1 MKLLIDSH
9 VWIWWMAD
17 LEALSKETRHILED
31 PRNEIFVSTASCWEI
46 AIKYSIGKIT
56 LSSSPEEFF
65 IHGLA
70 KCGFS
75 TLKID
80 NIHALRVTSLPLH
93 HNDPF
98 DRMLIAQAQV
108 EKLPIITSDKKFS
121 MYEVQLIQAR

>member
-31 PRNEIFVSTASCWEI
+31 PRNEIFVSTASSWEI

-56 LSSSPEEFF
+56 LPSSPEEFF
-65 IHGLA
+65 IHALA

-80 NIHALRVTSLPLH
+80 NLHALRVASLPLH

-121 MYEVQLIQAR
+121 MYEVEIIQAR

>member
-17 LEALSKETRHILED
+17 LEELSKETRHILED
-31 PRNEIFVSTASCWEI
+31 PRNEIFVSTASSWEI

-56 LSSSPEEFF
+56 LPSSPEEFF

-80 NIHALRVTSLPLH
+80 NRHALRVASLPLH

>member
-17 LEALSKETRHILED
+17 LEALSKETRNILED
-31 PRNEIFVSTASCWEI
+31 PRNEIFVSTASSWEI
-46 AIKYSIGKIT
+46 AIKYSIGKII
-56 LSSSPEEFF
+56 LPSSPEEFF
-65 IHGLA
+65 LHGLA

-80 NIHALRVTSLPLH
+80 NLHALRVASLPLH